1 MLYYD
6 ESENTLH
13 ISANDDKP
21 VTGDAAISGHGETD
35 AEEEPSTG
43 EALAARGGSLPAA
56 SCISDAAGP
65 TSGPSNTQY
74 MTYKPPE
81 RRMIQ
86 TLIDY
91 FKVRFDFPYC
101 LSAKE
106 PEIRE
111 MCLNILQVFY
121 VTPDMEVQLKHGG
134 SHYEKGYQFGENFFI
149 FSEGTDTRVHGMDTM
164 LIELK
169 GDSIRSLMRRGAT
182 HERYISHNK
191 DADENDPKFQR
202 WVWCKIFA
210 VIEKYPHRVTRIDVP
225 TDDFSG
231 IIPLEEL
238 KYKCLHKHYVSR
250 MRKPSLEREV
260 TDGESDEV
268 EEYAK
273 EHQNGK
279 KGWSFTLGRRTSAS
293 QLCIYDK
300 KAEMDASGAGIV
312 LAAQWLRFES
322 RFYKDNAEELFP
334 KLKTAYES
342 EDSLAAQR
350 FIVGCLAALIEFKD
364 RRLTSD
370 NTYKA
375 DTWEPWKVLIAQADV
390 LQFASLAY
398 KTLTIKGNAIWLAK
412 AGDRTI
418 DRVLIAYAEDVIDV
432 IRYLIVDGLPKCDKV
447 DLEIANEMR
456 GQIGREKFG
465 DLGTP
470 LAIIFN
476 TVNGGKL
483 PCDDVLRL
491 FDDKTVVEIKPI
503 NTDKKEGE

>member
-1 MLYYD
+1 
-6 ESENTLH
+6 
-13 ISANDDKP
+13 
-21 VTGDAAISGHGETD
+21 
-35 AEEEPSTG
+35 
-43 EALAARGGSLPAA
+43 
-56 SCISDAAGP
+56 
-65 TSGPSNTQY
+65 
-74 MTYKPPE
+74 
-81 RRMIQ
+81 
-86 TLIDY
+86 
-91 FKVRFDFPYC
+91 
-101 LSAKE
+101 
-106 PEIRE
+106 
-111 MCLNILQVFY
+111 MCLDILQAFY

-149 FSEGTDTRVHGMDTM
+149 FSEGTDTRVQGMDTM

-169 GDSIRSLMRRGAT
+169 GDSIRSLMRRAAT
-182 HERYISHNK
+182 HERYVNHNK

-322 RFYKDNAEELFP
+322 RFYKDRAEELFP
-334 KLKTAYES
+334 KLKAAYES
-342 EDSLAAQR
+342 EDPLAPQR
-350 FIVGCLAALIEFKD
+350 FIVGCLAALVEFKEK
-364 RRLTSD
+364 RLSSD

-375 DTWEPWKVLIAQADV
+375 DTWKPWETLIATADIP
-390 LQFASLAY
+390 QFASLAD
-398 KTLTIKGNAIWLAK
+398 KTLTVKDNAAWLKK
-412 AGDRTI
+412 ACDRTI
-418 DRVLIAYAEDVIDV
+418 VRVLIAYAEDIVDV
-432 IRYLIVDGLPKCDKV
+432 IRYLVVDGIGKCDKI
-447 DLEIANEMR
+447 DLDIANEMR
-456 GQIGREKFG
+456 GQIGRTPFG
-465 DLGTP
+465 ELGD
-470 LAIIFN
+470 AQAAVFN
-476 TVNGGKL
+476 AVGGGKL
-483 PCDDVLRL
+483 PSDAVLQL

-503 NTDKKEGE
+503 KTDKKEGDN

>member
-43 EALAARGGSLPAA
+43 EALAARSGSLPAA

-169 GDSIRSLMRRGAT
+169 GDSIRSLMRRGAA

-300 KAEMDASGAGIV
+300 KAEMDASGAGIA

-322 RFYKDNAEELFP
+322 RFYKETP
-334 KLKTAYES
+334 KS
-342 EDSLAAQR
+342 CSQ
-350 FIVGCLAALIEFKD
+350 
-364 RRLTSD
+364 S
-370 NTYKA
+370 
-375 DTWEPWKVLIAQADV
+375 
-390 LQFASLAY
+390 
-398 KTLTIKGNAIWLAK
+398 
-412 AGDRTI
+412 
-418 DRVLIAYAEDVIDV
+418 
-432 IRYLIVDGLPKCDKV
+432 
-447 DLEIANEMR
+447 
-456 GQIGREKFG
+456 
-465 DLGTP
+465 
-470 LAIIFN
+470 
-476 TVNGGKL
+476 
-483 PCDDVLRL
+483 
-491 FDDKTVVEIKPI
+491 
-503 NTDKKEGE
+503 